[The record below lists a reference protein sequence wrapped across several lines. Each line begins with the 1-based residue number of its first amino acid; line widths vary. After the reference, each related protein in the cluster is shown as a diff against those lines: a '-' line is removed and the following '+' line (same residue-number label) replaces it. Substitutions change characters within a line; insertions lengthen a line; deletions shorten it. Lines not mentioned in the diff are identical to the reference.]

1 MRLKLSL
8 LFKMTHQKF
17 LPNLTSV
24 GTLAA
29 LCSSLWLAGCNQK
42 APEQQAAAP
51 AVASVTPAKP
61 ATEPVAA
68 APAPVAAPTAP
79 ASPVIPG
86 MDVGKLESVK
96 VTSDGFGNT
105 ASEAVAEAMRLAILQ
120 VNGAALDMTQVNTQ
134 FGLDATLNQTA
145 VSMRGAAFSD
155 GVRQRSGGVVQNFRI
170 ISLLDP
176 AQANGKFKASIEAS
190 ISKFIVSADMKKIKL
205 AIAPLRFDRVSI
217 PMGDKSVGASQVG
230 AQLRAR
236 IQEALVATGR
246 FAVLDRDFSPEIEA
260 ELDRISGGAAPRA
273 ELEKLSQAASA
284 DIIWIGKIN
293 GLAYNKSSRQ
303 LQTSD
308 RQLVS
313 YSGGW
318 SISEKLV
325 NVATRQVIS
334 SNSLR
339 GSAPSTAPTT
349 LSTGVNSGKV
359 LGGMTDDLVNQVV
372 ASIMSRTFPVSIVSV
387 DGSNVVLSQGGQT
400 VAKGTR
406 YAVVTMGAE
415 MKDPQ
420 TGQSLGR
427 TEMPCCEVVVD
438 RVTPNL
444 SYGHIENGAA
454 GLDKLAP
461 GSLVVREKLRPGQVT
476 TADASASQAKP
487 ASTDT
492 SGAAKKPIKRASN
505 RSEGS
510 SEVAPDTRKNNDDK
524 W

>member
-1 MRLKLSL
+1 MLNLKLPSHL
-8 LFKMTHQKF
+8 GT
-17 LPNLTSV
+17 V
-24 GTLAA
+24 GIAA
-29 LCSSLWLAGCNQK
+29 VFGSSLWLAGCNQK
-42 APEQQAAAP
+42 TTEQQASAP
-51 AVASVTPAKP
+51 SVATVTQAKP
-61 ATEPVAA
+61 GAESVPPAA
-68 APAPVAAPTAP
+68 VTAPTAPTAP
-79 ASPVIPG
+79 AAPTATPTAPMIPG

-96 VTSDGFGNT
+96 VNSDGFGNT

-120 VNGAALDMTQVNTQ
+120 VNGAAIDMTQVNTQ

-155 GVRQRSGGVVQNFRI
+155 GVRQRSGGVIQNFRI
-170 ISLLDP
+170 VSLLDP
-176 AQANGKFKASIEAS
+176 TQSGGKFKASIEAS
-190 ISKFIVSADMKKIKL
+190 ISKFVVSADMKKIKL
-205 AIAPLRFDRVSI
+205 AIAPLRFDRSSI
-217 PMGDKSVGASQVG
+217 PMGDKSVAASQVG

-339 GSAPSTAPTT
+339 GSAPSTSPTT

-359 LGGMTDDLVNQVV
+359 LGGMTDDLVKQVV

-427 TEMPCCEVVVD
+427 TETPCCEVVID

-444 SYGHIENGAA
+444 SYGHIENGTA

-461 GSLVVREKLRPGQVT
+461 GSLVVREKLRPGQVS

-487 ASTDT
+487 AGAGS
-492 SGAAKKPIKRASN
+492 SGTTNKPTRRVSN

-510 SEVAPDTRKNNDDK
+510 SEVTLPDTRKNNDDK

>member
-1 MRLKLSL
+1 MLNLKLRP
-8 LFKMTHQKF
+8 H
-17 LPNLTSV
+17 LTTV
-24 GTLAA
+24 GIAA
-29 LCSSLWLAGCNQK
+29 VFGSSLWLAGCNQK

-51 AVASVTPAKP
+51 AVTAVTPAKP
-61 ATEPVAA
+61 VTEPVAA
-68 APAPVAAPTAP
+68 APATTPTAAMAPAAPA
-79 ASPVIPG
+79 APVIPG

-96 VTSDGFGNT
+96 VNSDGFGNT

-155 GVRQRSGGVVQNFRI
+155 GVRQRSGGVIQNFRI
-170 ISLLDP
+170 VSLLDP

-190 ISKFIVSADMKKIKL
+190 ISKFVVSADMKKIKL
-205 AIAPLRFDRVSI
+205 AIAPLRFDRSSI
-217 PMGDKSVGASQVG
+217 PMGDKSVAASQVG

-246 FAVLDRDFSPEIEA
+246 FAVLDRDFSPEVEA

-339 GSAPSTAPTT
+339 GSAPSTSPTT

-359 LGGMTDDLVNQVV
+359 LGGMTDDLVKQVV

-427 TEMPCCEVVVD
+427 TESPCCEVVID
-438 RVTPNL
+438 RVTANL

-454 GLDKLAP
+454 GLDKLTP

-476 TADASASQAKP
+476 TADAGAGQAKP
-487 ASTDT
+487 AG
-492 SGAAKKPIKRASN
+492 SGASSSTNKPVRRAGN

-510 SEVAPDTRKNNDDK
+510 SEVALPDTRKNNDDK